1 MSRSW
6 HPLLWLIVIAELSPA
21 SHALR
26 LAALA
31 WSQVA
36 VGGIAAGAIT
46 YGAVTFV
53 IEAGAACAAA
63 VLVTS
68 EPSDRWGLAHRGRTR
83 IDRWMTDRR
92 PFHPVAVPGVA
103 IMGGSAVTV
112 WARHVGQVRPT
123 RAQHLRFGLAI
134 AAGLGAFGAIQG
146 GLVGLGVSISAPLL
160 LAFAVASFGVAL
172 LIRLATDRRMSA
184 SIAAAARAPAA
195 DPVGP
200 AQPAPA
206 ARAGCGPTGR

>member
-1 MSRSW
+1 MSRAW

-21 SHALR
+21 GHALR

-46 YGAVTFV
+46 YGAATFV
-53 IEAGAACAAA
+53 IEASAACAAA

-68 EPSDRWGLAHRGRTR
+68 EPSDRWPLARRGRSR

-92 PFHPVAVPGVA
+92 PVHPAAVPGVA

-112 WARHVGQVRPT
+112 WARHLGRVRST
-123 RAQHLRFGLAI
+123 RAQHLRFGLAV
-134 AAGLGAFGAIQG
+134 AVGLSAFGAVQG
-146 GLVGLGVSISAPLL
+146 GLVGLGVAISAPLL
-160 LAFAVASFGVAL
+160 LAFAAATV
-172 LIRLATDRRMSA
+172 LIAWLVRLGSDRRTS
-184 SIAAAARAPAA
+184 SRVAAARAPAI

-200 AQPAPA
+200 ARPVPA
-206 ARAGCGPTGR
+206 AGAGCGPTGV